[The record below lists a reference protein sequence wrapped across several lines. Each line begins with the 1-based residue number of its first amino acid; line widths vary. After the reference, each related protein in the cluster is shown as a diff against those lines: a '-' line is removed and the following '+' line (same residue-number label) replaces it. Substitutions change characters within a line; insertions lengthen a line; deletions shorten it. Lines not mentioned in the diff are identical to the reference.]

1 MNIEITKHENKEL
14 VEREEIVAL
23 ISGTTSTPSNTQVQE
38 KLAEKLNKSK
48 ELVVIKNIF
57 PKFGSN
63 ENKVIAYI
71 YKSEESLKKFEPRK
85 KDKQDAQAPA
95 PTQ

>member
-1 MNIEITKHENKEL
+1 MNIEITKHEKKEL
-14 VEREEIVAL
+14 VEREEVTAL
-23 ISGTTSTPSNTQVQE
+23 VSGTTSTPSKTQVQE

-48 ELVVIKNIF
+48 ELIIIKNIF

-71 YKSEESLKKFEPRK
+71 YNSENSLKKFEPK
-85 KDKQDAQAPA
+85 KKEKQVAQPAPA
-95 PTQ
+95 Q